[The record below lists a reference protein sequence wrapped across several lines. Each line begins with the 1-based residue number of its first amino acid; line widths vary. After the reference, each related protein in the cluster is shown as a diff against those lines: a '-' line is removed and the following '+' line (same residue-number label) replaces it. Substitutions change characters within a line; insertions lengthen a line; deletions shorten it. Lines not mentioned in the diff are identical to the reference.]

1 MGIQGLLPL
10 LKSIMAPIHVE
21 ELRGQTVA
29 VDAYSWLHKGAFSCA
44 TQLCKGLPTS
54 KYIDYCMHR
63 VNLLKHHGVK
73 PILVFD
79 GGILP
84 MKIEQE
90 IKRSR
95 TRKENLARAMEHETL
110 GNSSAAYEC
119 YQKAVDISPLVA
131 FELIQ
136 VLKQDH
142 VDYIVAPYEADA
154 QMTFLSINSL
164 VDAVITEDSDLIP
177 FGCSR
182 IIFKMDK
189 FGQGVEFQSLR
200 LGKNKELDLTGFT
213 NRMLLEM
220 CIFSG
225 CDYLP
230 SLPGMGLKRAHALVK
245 RLKSYDKVI
254 KHLRYSA
261 VSIPPLFEESFGKA
275 IWAFQHQRVYDPA
288 KEDIVHLTDIPHGV
302 FEDLDFLGPYPSS
315 ATYLSL
321 TEFTWLPQ
329 GIAKEIAQGDIDPLT
344 KMPFQ
349 GKDTCRQL
357 MLGRNC
363 LEKES
368 VPSSGRKKLDLP
380 VQKNLLTNYF
390 CLASLEARRKF
401 RAPKV
406 MPKELVVMDSDSPS
420 SEKYDSESL
429 GSAEEATCI
438 NNHAG
443 HAPVNAST
451 TNDSLP
457 AEDCVGDTTKME
469 DKSTNHNQKVS
480 RLPLNSDLKD
490 LQCSSLLP
498 ELKNETCKPFLT
510 SHKEYDFKLQM
521 ADVDVTT
528 KSTKRK
534 VIVKSSYFRHKLSGD
549 NDPENQ
555 NDGTNV
561 NNENYDCTSCD
572 CPVPNGAS
580 CGNACLKSG
589 MKKRKPVN
597 ISDKQ
602 LGDLGSKNA
611 RTTSTYFEE
620 DSEAS
625 DSSNKGKEMQENG
638 KFGCNISHLNNY
650 TGIAEKSMENFVAL
664 ISSYRYTSSGSR
676 ASGLRAPLKDV
687 QNTCSSRRTVAPIN
701 INKFAYSSKK

>member
-54 KYIDYCMHR
+54 KHIDYCMHR
-63 VNLLKHHGVK
+63 VNLLRHHGVK

-136 VLKQDH
+136 VLKQEH

-154 QMTFLSINSL
+154 QLTFLSLNSL
-164 VDAVITEDSDLIP
+164 VEAVITEDSDLIP

-189 FGQGVEFQSLR
+189 FGQGVEFQSLH

-213 NRMLLEM
+213 KRMLLEM

-254 KHLRYSA
+254 KHIRYSA
-261 VSIPPLFEESFGKA
+261 VSVPPLFEESFRKA

-288 KEDIVHLTDIPHGV
+288 KEDIVHLTAIP
-302 FEDLDFLGPYPSS
+302 L
-315 ATYLSL
+315 
-321 TEFTWLPQ
+321 

-349 GKDTCRQL
+349 GNDTCRQL

-368 VPSSGRKKLDLP
+368 VPSNGRKKLDLP

-401 RAPKV
+401 IAPKV
-406 MPKELVVMDSDSPS
+406 MPKELVIMDSG

-438 NNHAG
+438 NNHTER
-443 HAPVNAST
+443 APVNSGT
-451 TNDSLP
+451 TDDSLP
-457 AEDCVGDTTKME
+457 AEDCEGDTTKVLME
-469 DKSTNHNQKVS
+469 DKSTNHSQKVS
-480 RLPLNSDLKD
+480 GLPLNKLKH
-490 LQCSSLLP
+490 
-498 ELKNETCKPFLT
+498 ETCKPFLT
-510 SHKEYDFKLQM
+510 SHKEYDFKLKM
-521 ADVDVTT
+521 ADVDVMT

-534 VIVKSSYFRHKLSGD
+534 VIVKSSYFRHKLSDD
-549 NDPENQ
+549 NGHENQ

-561 NNENYDCTSCD
+561 NNENCDCTSGNCH
-572 CPVPNGAS
+572 VSNGAS
-580 CGNACLKSG
+580 CGHACLKSG
-589 MKKRKPVN
+589 TKKRKPVN

-611 RTTSTYFEE
+611 RTTSTYSEE

-625 DSSNKGKEMQENG
+625 DSDTKSKEMQEKG
-638 KFGCNISHLNNY
+638 KFGCDISHLNNY
-650 TGIAEKSMENFVAL
+650 TGIAEKSMEKFVAL
-664 ISSYRYTSSGSR
+664 ISSYRYASSGSR

-687 QNTCSSRRTVAPIN
+687 QNICSSRAPIN

>member
-54 KYIDYCMHR
+54 KYPQTLMFCTLLDAVAFGDARHIDYCMHR

-90 IKRSR
+90 TKRSR

-136 VLKQDH
+136 VLKQEH

-189 FGQGVEFQSLR
+189 FGQGVEFQSLH

-213 NRMLLEM
+213 KRMLLEM

-230 SLPGMGLKRAHALVK
+230 SVPGMGLKRAHALVK
-245 RLKSYDKVI
+245 RLKSYDK
-254 KHLRYSA
+254 
-261 VSIPPLFEESFGKA
+261 
-275 IWAFQHQRVYDPA
+275 
-288 KEDIVHLTDIPHGV
+288 
-302 FEDLDFLGPYPSS
+302 
-315 ATYLSL
+315 LSL

-357 MLGRNC
+357 MLGGNC

-368 VPSSGRKKLDLP
+368 VPLSGRKKLDLP

-406 MPKELVVMDSDSPS
+406 MPKKLVMMDSDSPS

-438 NNHAG
+438 NNHTA

-451 TNDSLP
+451 TDDSLP
-457 AEDCVGDTTKME
+457 AEICVGDTTKVLME
-469 DKSTNHNQKVS
+469 DKSTNHSQKVGG
-480 RLPLNSDLKD
+480 LPLNSGLKD

-498 ELKNETCKPFLT
+498 ELKHETCKPFLT
-510 SHKEYDFKLQM
+510 SHKEYDVKLKM
-521 ADVDVTT
+521 ADVDVMT

-534 VIVKSSYFRHKLSGD
+534 VIVKSSYFRHKLSDD
-549 NDPENQ
+549 NDRENQ

-561 NNENYDCTSCD
+561 NNENCDCTSCD
-572 CPVPNGAS
+572 CPVSNGAS

-589 MKKRKPVN
+589 MKKRKPGN

-625 DSSNKGKEMQENG
+625 DLNNEGKEVQEKG
-638 KFGCNISHLNNY
+638 KFGCDISHLNNY
-650 TGIAEKSMENFVAL
+650 TGIAEKSMEKFVAL

-687 QNTCSSRRTVAPIN
+687 QNTCSSRPTVAPISV
-701 INKFAYSSKK
+701 NKFAYSSKK

>member
-54 KYIDYCMHR
+54 KHIDYCMHR

-90 IKRSR
+90 TKRSR

-136 VLKQDH
+136 VLKQEH

-189 FGQGVEFQSLR
+189 FGQGVEFQSLH

-213 NRMLLEM
+213 KRMLLEM

-230 SLPGMGLKRAHALVK
+230 SVPGMGLKRAHALVK

-261 VSIPPLFEESFGKA
+261 VSIPPLFEESFRKA

-288 KEDIVHLTDIPHGV
+288 KEDIVHLTDIPHG
-302 FEDLDFLGPYPSS
+302 
-315 ATYLSL
+315 LSL

-357 MLGRNC
+357 MLGGNC

-368 VPSSGRKKLDLP
+368 VPLSGREKLDLP

-406 MPKELVVMDSDSPS
+406 MPKKLVMMDSDSPS

-438 NNHAG
+438 NNHTA

-451 TNDSLP
+451 TDDSLP
-457 AEDCVGDTTKME
+457 AEICVGDTTKME
-469 DKSTNHNQKVS
+469 DKSTNHSQKVGG
-480 RLPLNSDLKD
+480 LPLNSGLKD

-498 ELKNETCKPFLT
+498 ELKHETCKPFLT
-510 SHKEYDFKLQM
+510 SHKEYDVKLKM
-521 ADVDVTT
+521 ADVDVMT

-534 VIVKSSYFRHKLSGD
+534 VIVKSSYFRHKLSDD
-549 NDPENQ
+549 NDRENQ

-561 NNENYDCTSCD
+561 NNENCDCTSCD
-572 CPVPNGAS
+572 CPVSNGAS

-589 MKKRKPVN
+589 MKKRKPGN

-625 DSSNKGKEMQENG
+625 DLNNEGKEMQEKG
-638 KFGCNISHLNNY
+638 KFGCDISHLNNY
-650 TGIAEKSMENFVAL
+650 TGIAEKSMEKFVAL

-687 QNTCSSRRTVAPIN
+687 QNTCSSRPTVAPISV
-701 INKFAYSSKK
+701 NKFAYSSKK